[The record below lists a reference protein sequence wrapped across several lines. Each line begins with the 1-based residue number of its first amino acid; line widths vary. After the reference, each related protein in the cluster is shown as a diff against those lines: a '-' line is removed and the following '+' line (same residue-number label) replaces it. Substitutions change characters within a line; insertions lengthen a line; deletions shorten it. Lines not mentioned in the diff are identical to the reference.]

1 MGIGKILLG
10 AGSALILALLGIAFA
25 IPREVRVQRS
35 VRIDASPETA
45 YALVEDLRRHDLWM
59 PWGALPSRPQV
70 VFGAVEQGPG
80 ATYFW
85 IGDHRTHGTLMLE
98 ALDPHREILASV
110 DLASID
116 KAQLLFRFEP
126 AEGSGVEVTA
136 ELHKD
141 LGYNPLR
148 RYLRGSHRRDAE
160 AMLDEALPR
169 LKKAAEA
176 LPPTRVEQ
184 DSLDAIP
191 AI

>member
-1 MGIGKILLG
+1 MGLGKILIG

-35 VRIDASPETA
+35 VRIDAAPEAA
-45 YALVEDLRRHDLWM
+45 YSLVEDLRRHDLWM

-85 IGDHRTHGTLMLE
+85 IGDHRTHGTLT
-98 ALDPHREILASV
+98 LDTLHPPREIVASV

-116 KAQLLFRFEP
+116 KAQLVFRFEP
-126 AEGSGVEVTA
+126 NGSGAEVTA
-136 ELHKD
+136 ELRKD

-148 RYLRGSHRRDAE
+148 RYLRASHRRQAE
-160 AMLDEALPR
+160 AMLEEALPR
-169 LKKAAEA
+169 LKKAAES
-176 LPPTRVEQ
+176 LTPTRHEQ

-191 AI
+191 AF